1 MATLRALLPNVLFFS
16 AEPKA
21 NRKLLDILNQAAKE
35 IAGYNLSFRK
45 TPAFWEALPA

>member
-16 AEPKA
+16 AETEA